1 MSGIKIIQENR
12 KARHDYEIIET
23 FEAGIV
29 LLGPEVK
36 SIKEGRVSLKDSYV
50 EIKNG
55 EAWIKKLHISP
66 YEKNTVLKI
75 EPERTRKLLL
85 HKYEIKRLIGKVK
98 EKGLTIVPLKIYLK
112 NNLVKIEIALAKGKR
127 KYEKREELRKKAIER
142 EIERALKRYS

>member
-1 MSGIKIIQENR
+1 MSIRIIQENR
-12 KARHDYEIIET
+12 KARHDYEILET
-23 FEAGIV
+23 YEAGIV

-36 SIKEGRVSLKDSYV
+36 SVKQGRVSLKDSYV

-66 YEKNTVLKI
+66 YDKNTILKI
-75 EPERTRKLLL
+75 DPERTRKLLL

-98 EKGLTIVPLKIYLK
+98 EKGLTIIPLKIYLK
-112 NNLVKIEIALAKGKR
+112 KNLIKIEIALVKGKR

-142 EIERALKRYS
+142 EIERALKRFS

>member
-12 KARHDYEIIET
+12 KARHDFEIIET

-66 YEKNTVLKI
+66 YEKNTVQKI
-75 EPERTRKLLL
+75 DPERTRKLLL

-98 EKGLTIVPLKIYLK
+98 EKGLTIIPLKVYLK
-112 NNLVKIEIALAKGKR
+112 NNLVKIEIGLVKGKK

-142 EIERALKRYS
+142 EIERALKRFS

>member
-1 MSGIKIIQENR
+1 MSIRVIQENR
-12 KARHDYEIIET
+12 KARHDFEILET
-23 FEAGIV
+23 YEAGIV

-36 SIKEGRVSLKDSYV
+36 SVKQGRVSLKDSYV

-66 YEKNTVLKI
+66 YDKNTILKI
-75 EPERTRKLLL
+75 DPERTRKLLL

-98 EKGLTIVPLKIYLK
+98 EKGLTIIPLKVYLK
-112 NNLVKIEIALAKGKR
+112 NNLIKVEIALVKGKR

-142 EIERALKRYS
+142 EIERALKRFS

>member
-1 MSGIKIIQENR
+1 MSIRVIQENR
-12 KARHDYEIIET
+12 KARHDFEIIDT
-23 FEAGIV
+23 YEAGIV

-36 SIKEGRVSLKDSYV
+36 SVKQGRVSLKDSYI

-66 YEKNTVLKI
+66 YDKNTVLKI
-75 EPERTRKLLL
+75 DPERNRKLLL

-112 NNLVKIEIALAKGKR
+112 NNFVKLEIALVKGKR
-127 KYEKREELRKKAIER
+127 KYEKREELKKKAIER
-142 EIERALKRYS
+142 EIERALKRYP